1 MKKYKIISFLIT
13 MVMIMSLSVT
23 IIKADTV
30 TTITADKVTT
40 DSRNIS
46 VPIRLSG
53 NPGGICGAAI
63 TVSYDKALT
72 LTKIESSEALSS
84 LTMTK
89 PGKLSDNPIKLVWDG
104 LEADNTNG
112 VIATLNFTVPQDTGI
127 YNISISCEDGD
138 VVDGNLSPINVS
150 TENGSITVSG
160 EITEQKPTISIGS
173 VMAKAGSQ
181 IKLPISISGNTGIC
195 GATLEISYDSAL
207 VLSDISTGTAL
218 SSLVMT
224 KPGNI
229 SSNPFKLVWDG
240 LDADFSN
247 GTIAVLTFTA
257 PTEIGSYNISAAYT
271 DGDIV
276 DGDLSPV
283 DMKINQGQI
292 KVEMAESVTIEI
304 GGKQVNLPEVISS
317 NNILI
322 AFYENSGTMISVK
335 SYSAKDIPIKVTDTQ
350 NAAYAKVMVWESLNT
365 LKPVC
370 GAQTVNLK

>member
-1 MKKYKIISFLIT
+1 MVT
-13 MVMIMSLSVT
+13 MVMIMSLLVP

-30 TTITADKVTT
+30 TTIVADKVTT
-40 DSRNIS
+40 DGRNIS

-53 NPGGICGAAI
+53 NIGGICGAAI
-63 TVSYDKALT
+63 TVSYDKALI
-72 LTKIESSEALSS
+72 LTKIENGEALSY

-89 PGKLSDNPIKLVWDG
+89 PGKLSDNPIKIVWDG

-112 VIATLNFTVPQDTGI
+112 VIATLTFTVPQNAGKYD
-127 YNISISCEDGD
+127 ISISCEDGD
-138 VVDGNLSPINVS
+138 IVDGNLSPVNVS

-160 EITEQKPTISIGS
+160 EITEQTPTISIGS
-173 VMAKAGSQ
+173 TTAKAGSQ
-181 IKLPISISGNTGIC
+181 VKVPISISGNTGIC
-195 GATLEISYDSAL
+195 GASLEISYDSAL
-207 VLSDISTGTAL
+207 VLSDISAGAAL

-240 LDADFSN
+240 LDADSSN

-257 PTEIGSYNISAAYT
+257 PTETGSYNISAAYT

-292 KVEMAESVTIEI
+292 KVEAAESITVEI
-304 GGKQVNLPEVISS
+304 GGNEVHLPEVISS

-335 SYSAKDIPIKVTDTQ
+335 NYSAKDIPIKVTNTQ

-370 GAQTVNLK
+370 DAQTVNLK

>member
-13 MVMIMSLSVT
+13 MVMMMSLSVT
-23 IIKADTV
+23 VIKADTAV
-30 TTITADKVTT
+30 TIAADKVTT
-40 DSRNIS
+40 DGRNVS

-53 NPGGICGAAI
+53 NIGGICGAAI
-63 TVSYDKALT
+63 TVSYDKVLT
-72 LTKIESSEALSS
+72 LTKIESGEALSS

-89 PGKLSDNPIKLVWDG
+89 PGKLSDNPITLVWDG

-112 VIATLNFTVPQDTGI
+112 VIATLNFTVLQDTGI
-127 YNISISCEDGD
+127 YNIAISCEDGD
-138 VVDGNLSPINVS
+138 VVDGNLSPVNVR

-173 VMAKAGSQ
+173 VTAKAGSQ
-181 IKLPISISGNTGIC
+181 VKVPISISGNTGIC
-195 GATLEISYDSAL
+195 GASLKISYDNIL
-207 VLSDISTGTAL
+207 VLSDISAGTAL

-240 LDADFSN
+240 LDADSSN
-247 GTIAVLTFTA
+247 GTIAVLTFTT
-257 PTEIGSYNISAAYT
+257 PTEAGSYNISAAYS

-292 KVEMAESVTIEI
+292 KVEAAESATVEI
-304 GGKQVNLPEVISS
+304 GGKQVNLPEIISS
-317 NNILI
+317 NSILI
-322 AFYENSGTMISVK
+322 AFYENGGTIISVK
-335 SYSAKDIPIKVTDTQ
+335 NYSAKDFPIKITNTQ

-370 GAQTVNLK
+370 DAQTVNLK

>member
-1 MKKYKIISFLIT
+1 
-13 MVMIMSLSVT
+13 MVMMMSLSVT
-23 IIKADTV
+23 VIKADTAV
-30 TTITADKVTT
+30 TIAADKVTT
-40 DSRNIS
+40 DGRNVS

-53 NPGGICGAAI
+53 NIGGICGAAI
-63 TVSYDKALT
+63 TVSYDKVLT
-72 LTKIESSEALSS
+72 LTKIESGEALSS

-89 PGKLSDNPIKLVWDG
+89 PGKLSDNPITLVWDG

-112 VIATLNFTVPQDTGI
+112 VIATLNFTVLQDTGI
-127 YNISISCEDGD
+127 YNIAISCEDGD
-138 VVDGNLSPINVS
+138 VVDGNLSPVNVR

-173 VMAKAGSQ
+173 VTAKAGSQ
-181 IKLPISISGNTGIC
+181 VKVPISISGNTGIC
-195 GATLEISYDSAL
+195 GASLKISYDNIL
-207 VLSDISTGTAL
+207 VLSDISAGTAL

-240 LDADFSN
+240 LDADSSN
-247 GTIAVLTFTA
+247 GTIAVLTFTT
-257 PTEIGSYNISAAYT
+257 PTEAGSYNISAAYS

-292 KVEMAESVTIEI
+292 KVEAAESATVEI
-304 GGKQVNLPEVISS
+304 GGKQVNLPEIISS
-317 NNILI
+317 NSILI
-322 AFYENSGTMISVK
+322 AFYENGGTIISVK
-335 SYSAKDIPIKVTDTQ
+335 NYSAKDFPIKITNTQ

-370 GAQTVNLK
+370 DAQTVNLK